1 MPTKQRKW
9 QLKKQEL
16 GLCTIYGK
24 AAATHKCHCGIHYA
38 ASLEST
44 RKWYR
49 EHGGR
54 ERKQQYKLAKKPSSV
69 PGPRSPVSLPRK
81 LFPPKAKES
90 SWLTLDIIPEG
101 DLIGVLSL
109 GANQGSVI
117 GIAAE
122 GVDAETALDALQSL
136 VENNFS
142 LQGKQ
147 PDNSSQTNEIR
158 QVPIISCL

>member
-1 MPTKQRKW
+1 
-9 QLKKQEL
+9 
-16 GLCTIYGK
+16 
-24 AAATHKCHCGIHYA
+24 
-38 ASLEST
+38 
-44 RKWYR
+44 
-49 EHGGR
+49 
-54 ERKQQYKLAKKPSSV
+54 
-69 PGPRSPVSLPRK
+69 
-81 LFPPKAKES
+81 
-90 SWLTLDIIPEG
+90 
-101 DLIGVLSL
+101 VLSL